1 MNKPVDVLIIG
12 AGASGAA
19 VAWSLAE
26 TKMHILCLDQ
36 GGWMKQSEYPSN
48 GRDWEAKFYG
58 EWSTSPNIRGRPEDY
73 PINDDNSPIK
83 VVNFNAVGGSTIMY
97 TAHWPRLHPTDFR
110 VKTLDGVADD
120 WPIDYDALTP
130 FFEEN
135 DRMMGVSGLSGDPQL
150 AAVPSADAAAAARA
164 LRSADRQGHEQA
176 RLALVAVGHDG
187 RDHRLRGQGALHQS
201 RPLHAGLRA
210 RRQSLDRHHLLAAA
224 RSAPASSCART
235 AGCARSPSTST
246 AWPPARSITIR
257 TARSNSRRLRSSS
270 SPATASA
277 RRGCCSTRSPAN
289 FRTGLPI
296 RPASSART

>member
-36 GGWMKQSEYPSN
+36 GGWMKQSEYPST

-58 EWSTSPNIRGRPEDY
+58 EWATSPNIRGRAEDY

-97 TAHWPRLHPTDFR
+97 TAHWPRLHPSDFR

-120 WPIDYDALTP
+120 WPIDYDTLKP

-135 DRMMGVSGLSGDPQL
+135 DRMMGVSGLSGDPQI
-150 AAVPSADAAAAARA
+150 AALPSADAAAAARA
-164 LRSADRQGHEQA
+164 VRSA
-176 RLALVAVGHDG
+176 
-187 RDHRLRGQGALHQS
+187 
-201 RPLHAGLRA
+201 
-210 RRQSLDRHHLLAAA
+210 
-224 RSAPASSCART
+224 
-235 AGCARSPSTST
+235 
-246 AWPPARSITIR
+246 
-257 TARSNSRRLRSSS
+257 
-270 SPATASA
+270 
-277 RRGCCSTRSPAN
+277 
-289 FRTGLPI
+289 
-296 RPASSART
+296 